1 MTTPNERLSP
11 AETLQVL
18 AAHANNPPYIPERD
32 DSLDTMTPQ
41 TCPKGVHADWAVDS
55 EDTHTCPWCALD
67 QARAES
73 DKHRK
78 RMATAEADLLNI
90 RGALSPTGLPRRVP
104 MELGET
110 IAPIIEWLLNERD
123 ELKKRVAELDR
134 ELGKTIDQRDRVED
148 VADQLAY
155 AIAPAEAIGEH
166 SSENDPWQ
174 NALDIVT
181 PATKVDELKK
191 QVAALNDRLHDAAMT
206 RSEPS

>member
-1 MTTPNERLSP
+1 MTTPNERLSQ
-11 AETLQVL
+11 AETLQFL

-41 TCPKGVHADWAVDS
+41 ACPKGVHADWAVDS

-73 DKHRK
+73 DKHR
-78 RMATAEADLLNI
+78 
-90 RGALSPTGLPRRVP
+90 
-104 MELGET
+104 
-110 IAPIIEWLLNERD
+110 NERD

-181 PATKVDELKK
+181 PAAKVDELKK
-191 QVAALNDRLHDAAMT
+191 QVAALNDRLHDAAVT